1 RSYLHFIRSS
11 LLAPTSPLTEL
22 AGRTSGQG
30 TVHAS

>member
-1 RSYLHFIRSS
+1 
-11 LLAPTSPLTEL
+11 LAPTSPLTEL

>member
-1 RSYLHFIRSS
+1 